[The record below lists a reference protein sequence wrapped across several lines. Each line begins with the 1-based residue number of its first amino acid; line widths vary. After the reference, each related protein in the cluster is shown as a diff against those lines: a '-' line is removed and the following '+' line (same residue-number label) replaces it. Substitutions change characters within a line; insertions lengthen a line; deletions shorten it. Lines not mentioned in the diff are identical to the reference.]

1 MEGTVKGYGYPYSQI
16 KDMQLERR
24 VKSPNH
30 MIQVSI
36 YNHNLCMHHF
46 DFDTIARL
54 WFLLA
59 MFGLMLIGYTRVLDC
74 LEKNPC
80 FVMLRNP
87 RTSSN
92 NCVIHVPS
100 RSRVFPGFPGVSRS
114 LPIFQ
119 EFSRKRLS
127 HV

>member
-74 LEKNPC
+74 LEKKS
-80 FVMLRNP
+80 MLCDAPKSTN
-87 RTSSN
+87 
-92 NCVIHVPS
+92 
-100 RSRVFPGFPGVSRS
+100 
-114 LPIFQ
+114 IF
-119 EFSRKRLS
+119 K
-127 HV
+127 